1 MTTASLGACTERAMK
16 WSALT
21 TAARFALQL
30 GAQVALARLLG
41 PGNYGIYGVGI
52 AVLTF
57 ATFLAGTGF
66 SYSLLLQPQVAP
78 PDIRFA
84 FTWQVLAG
92 MVCALTMLLIAP
104 LLANYFREP
113 GDVGIRGTH
122 GAGAGIRQLA
132 GR

>member
-1 MTTASLGACTERAMK
+1 MTTAGLSARTERAMK

-30 GAQVALARLLG
+30 VAQVALARLLG
-41 PGNYGIYGVGI
+41 PGNYGIYGIGI

-66 SYSLLLQPQVAP
+66 SYSLLLQPQVDTA
-78 PDIRFA
+78 DIRFA

-92 MVCALTMLLIAP
+92 TVCALTLLLVAP
-104 LLANYFREP
+104 VLADYFREP
-113 GDVGIRGTH
+113 GVASMLITFV
-122 GAGAGIRQLA
+122 LN
-132 GR
+132 